1 MGYIKHIF
9 STLNKQN
16 FFQLVTYIF
25 FNSNILSNNKT
36 VLSKKLTFT
45 SSSQCILWS
54 FITSENTWG
63 KKPTSRP
70 STQSGSP
77 LSTPYTRQTRTRPPV
92 HLCRASTSR
101 EELALFNTADCVLP
115 AFRVAK
121 HKLGV
126 PCLLKNSR
134 VGLRLGKGFLN

>member
-1 MGYIKHIF
+1 MHFMKFYQKTHEER
-9 STLNKQN
+9 S
-16 FFQLVTYIF
+16 QLPVPPH
-25 FNSNILSNNKT
+25 
-36 VLSKKLTFT
+36 
-45 SSSQCILWS
+45 SQV
-54 FITSENTWG
+54 
-63 KKPTSRP
+63 
-70 STQSGSP
+70 P
-77 LSTPYTRQTRTRPPV
+77 LSAHPTLDKRTTRPPV

-134 VGLRLGKGFLN
+134 VGSRLRKGLLN